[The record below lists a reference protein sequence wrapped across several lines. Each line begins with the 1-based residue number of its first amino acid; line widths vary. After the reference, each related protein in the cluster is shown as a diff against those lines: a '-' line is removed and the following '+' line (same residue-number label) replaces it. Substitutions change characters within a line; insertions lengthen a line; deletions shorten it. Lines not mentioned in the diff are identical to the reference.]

1 MMLVAEGA
9 THSPKMMLPLTSSSF
24 GRMTQGIVHF
34 FGTRYGPQYGG
45 VNGEQGTVKA
55 GDPGYP
61 LVVSV
66 SQVHGTDV
74 LSIDRPLKVGERFFD
89 GYDAILTNQPE
100 TLLTIQTADC
110 VPVLLVDSPRGVV
123 GVVHAGWRG
132 AVHGIVAKSVQKMA
146 ERFGAD
152 LASLH
157 VAIGPSA
164 GPCCYEVDTPV
175 LEQLAPDLPNAST
188 ILKRTSPR
196 TGQLDLKELIRWQ
209 AVSLGIAEDHLH
221 TVDICTMC
229 RSDLF
234 FSYRREGTVH
244 GSMVSGI
251 MLRSARFRGSCFQG
265 RTVE

>member
-1 MMLVAEGA
+1 MMLVAEGV
-9 THSPKMMLPLTSSSF
+9 THSTKTMLPLTSSSF
-24 GRMTQGIVHF
+24 GRMTQRIVHF

-45 VNGEQGTVKA
+45 VNGERGTVKA
-55 GDPGYP
+55 GDPDYP

-66 SQVHGTDV
+66 RQVHGTDV
-74 LSIDRPLKVGERFFD
+74 LSIDRLLKVGERFFD
-89 GYDAILTNQPE
+89 GHDAILTNQAE

-110 VPVLLVDSPRGVV
+110 VPVLLMDSSRGVV
-123 GVVHAGWRG
+123 GAVHAGWRG
-132 AVHGIVAKSVQKMA
+132 AVHGIVTKSVQNMV

-175 LEQLAPDLPNAST
+175 IERLAPDLSNAST
-188 ILKRTSPR
+188 ILKRTSPG

-209 AVSLGIAEDHLH
+209 VVSLGIAEDHIH
-221 TVDICTMC
+221 TVGICTIC

-234 FSYRREGTVH
+234 FSYRREGRVH

-251 MLRSARFRGSCFQG
+251 MLRNL
-265 RTVE
+265 